1 MKTKKL
7 TFDEMLAFLADA
19 TIETFTEEEIE
30 DLLYT
35 VGDLME
41 LNLWLKKSKV
51 KSMDRETLIKESV
64 KYFFRRNSRNMK
76 FFTVPTNL
84 TNILVD
90 YILNYLP
97 ISEMRSTPKELNW
110 SELGTAKE
118 YGELIKLGKSIFLD

>member
-118 YGELIKLGKSIFLD
+118 CSELIKLGKSIFPD